1 MEDVLRHQQGKWTM
15 TDNRVVELLEL
26 MEAADEDKLIE
37 IAQELY
43 VLTESYETRWML
55 ESM

>member
-1 MEDVLRHQQGKWTM
+1 M
-15 TDNRVVELLEL
+15 TDNRVAELLEL